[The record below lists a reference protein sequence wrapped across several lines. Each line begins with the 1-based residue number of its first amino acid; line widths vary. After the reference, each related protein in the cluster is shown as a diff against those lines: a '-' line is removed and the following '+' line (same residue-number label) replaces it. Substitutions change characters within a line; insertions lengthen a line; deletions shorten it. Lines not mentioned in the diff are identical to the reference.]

1 MCFVHIEGP
10 TGGTARTSAV
20 SAGGPYGK
28 RGPAA
33 PVPLVARTRTH
44 AAHSLS
50 RGRPHRQVAPPS
62 LSSQTL
68 LLKDFEHS
76 NCVLYFYFHIVYY
89 LTCRRVFAAWRAG
102 LVQDARV
109 ELMCRGI
116 YAQISSYSQAHRE
129 ARIRSIR
136 KPRDLSVREFHCEF
150 RVEYC
155 FPSESDA
162 TAASSNS
169 PATVTSVSS
178 AGGEEQE
185 SSRSFRH
192 NLQPVYPLL
201 ALDDDSSDSKQ
212 QHAVT
217 LLEAARL
224 YERQHIS
231 NL

>member
-1 MCFVHIEGP
+1 MGNADLQRQCLLWL
-10 TGGTARTSAV
+10 ALA
-20 SAGGPYGK
+20 
-28 RGPAA
+28 
-33 PVPLVARTRTH
+33 LMQRTH
-44 AAHSLS
+44 FHAAARIVRS
-50 RGRPHRQVAPPS
+50 RLHPFPHK
-62 LSSQTL
+62 LFF
-68 LLKDFEHS
+68 LLKHFEHY
-76 NCVLYFYFHIVYY
+76 NCVFYFYFHIVYY

-116 YAQISSYSQAHRE
+116 YAQISSYAQAHRE

-136 KPRDLSVREFHCEF
+136 KPHDLSVREFQCEF

-169 PATVTSVSS
+169 PATVMSVSR